1 MSSRTFSLYPFV
13 FYFLL
18 CLLSYQLLL
27 FIPTPTNHD
36 NTKYPNIV
44 PLHAIMGG
52 ALGAPPTDQ
61 GLIAQYTRPAY
72 ATLQQMVPMQ
82 QQQTP
87 QQHMKDDTTT
97 NAV

>member
-1 MSSRTFSLYPFV
+1 
-13 FYFLL
+13 
-18 CLLSYQLLL
+18 
-27 FIPTPTNHD
+27 
-36 NTKYPNIV
+36 
-44 PLHAIMGG
+44 MGG

-82 QQQTP
+82 QQTP
-87 QQHMKDDTTT
+87 QQTKEETT

>member
-1 MSSRTFSLYPFV
+1 MLYFVSSPIHTCQS
-13 FYFLL
+13 
-18 CLLSYQLLL
+18 Q
-27 FIPTPTNHD
+27 
-36 NTKYPNIV
+36 KYPNIV

-82 QQQTP
+82 QQTP
-87 QQHMKDDTTT
+87 QQTKEETT